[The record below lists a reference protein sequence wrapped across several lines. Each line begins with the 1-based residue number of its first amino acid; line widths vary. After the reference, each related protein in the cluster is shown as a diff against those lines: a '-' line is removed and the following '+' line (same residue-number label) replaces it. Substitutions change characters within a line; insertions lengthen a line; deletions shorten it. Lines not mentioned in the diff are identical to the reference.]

1 MIKNRVVP
9 VRWSTEHRALSY
21 TKDYFK
27 DSEQES
33 SWIKLG
39 HQPEALCVELHVIRD
54 VYPWMNY
61 VPQYFPDLENLSF
74 CINRFPPGTYF
85 PMHIDRYG
93 YYSKANDIQDLS
105 SIARYVIFLEDSI
118 PGHILQVG
126 DTVYHNWP
134 AGLCVGWEY
143 STPHMVAN
151 LGMKDRYTLQITG
164 TQK

>member
-9 VRWSTEHRALSY
+9 IRWSTEHRDLPY
-21 TKDYFK
+21 IKDYFK

-33 SWIKLG
+33 NWIKLG
-39 HQPEALCVELHVIRD
+39 HQPKALCVELHVIKD

-105 SIARYVIFLEDSI
+105 SIARYVLFLEDSI
-118 PGHILQVG
+118 PGHILQIG

-143 STPHMVAN
+143 STLHMVAN
-151 LGMKDRYTLQITG
+151 LGMQDRYTLQITG

>member
-1 MIKNRVVP
+1 MIKNCVVP
-9 VRWSTEHRALSY
+9 IRWSAEHRDLTY
-21 TKDYFK
+21 IKDYFK

-33 SWIKLG
+33 SWIELG

-93 YYSKANDIQDLS
+93 YYSKANNIQDLS
-105 SIARYVIFLEDSI
+105 SIARYVLFLEDSI

-126 DTVYHNWP
+126 DTVYHTWP

-151 LGMKDRYTLQITG
+151 LGMQDRYTLQITG

>member
-9 VRWSTEHRALSY
+9 VRWSTEHRDLTY
-21 TKDYFK
+21 IKDYFK

-61 VPQYFPDLENLSF
+61 VPQYFSDLENLSF

-93 YYSKANDIQDLS
+93 YYSKANNIQDLS
-105 SIARYVIFLEDSI
+105 SIARYVLFLEDSV

-126 DTVYHNWP
+126 DTVYHNWS

-143 STPHMVAN
+143 STLHMVAN
-151 LGMKDRYTLQITG
+151 LGMQDRYTLQITG